1 MKIGRKDSQGEPL
14 HFLRIKDLHFFHLL
28 LWRYDLSLVKDYLNS
43 SLEAIKIDA
52 FTPQLL

>member
-28 LWRYDLSLVKDYLNS
+28 LYRYDLSLVKDYLNS